1 MLCRLNDNYYTRLGI
16 SSYIDQENLLTD
28 LMQQTANT
36 AFDNDDYLRHYDNSL
51 DMQLRKDHGKL
62 HISLS

>member
-1 MLCRLNDNYYTRLGI
+1 
-16 SSYIDQENLLTD
+16 
-28 LMQQTANT
+28 MQQTANT
-36 AFDNDDYLRHYDNSL
+36 AFDDDDYLRHYDNSL